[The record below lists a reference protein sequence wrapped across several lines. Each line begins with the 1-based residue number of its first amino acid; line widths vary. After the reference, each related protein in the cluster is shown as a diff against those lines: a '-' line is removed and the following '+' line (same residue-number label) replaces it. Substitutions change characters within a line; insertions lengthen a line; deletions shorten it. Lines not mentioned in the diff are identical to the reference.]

1 MKNDVVIIGSGHAGG
16 MLAYFLRQKKFLG
29 SITIIGDEKYL
40 PYERPELSKQFLEDS
55 LEKEKLFLKTE
66 TFYKKQKIRIIRNSM
81 VKDIDRDKKRVSIG
95 GNNYIEYGFL
105 VFATGANLKK
115 IFKDSKIEIDYLK
128 NIDHADRLKVQIK
141 NKTSICIIG
150 GGYIGLEV
158 ASIAR
163 KKNMVTTIIE
173 AENRLMKRVS
183 TPPISEFFSQKH
195 KENKVTIKL
204 DTQVDKISP
213 SKSTK
218 LINCS
223 DESIVEADVILAA
236 VGVTPNAVLA
246 EKIGLKCSDGIL
258 VDEHC
263 LTSDKNIL
271 AIGDCSSHFNS
282 IYARQINLQ
291 SVHNAVEQAKTA
303 ALYITNQRKAYRQV
317 PWFWSNQYDTKLQ
330 IVGLS
335 EAYDELV
342 SIGSK
347 QGNSFSVISLKQ
359 NQIVAVESVNS
370 PKDFVFGKKLI
381 EKEIRINTKELV
393 KFLNLRDL
401 YKHLGL

>member
-1 MKNDVVIIGSGHAGG
+1 MKNGVVIIGSGHAGG
-16 MLAYFLRQKKFLG
+16 MVAYYLRQKKFLE

-40 PYERPELSKQFLEDS
+40 PYERPELSKQFLDDS

-66 TFYKKQKIRIIRNSM
+66 AFYKKQKIRIIRNCK
-81 VKDIDRDKKRVSIG
+81 VRDIDRHKKRVSIG
-95 GNNYIEYGFL
+95 ENNYIEYGFL
-105 VFATGANLKK
+105 VFATGANLKE
-115 IFKDSKIEIDYLK
+115 IFKHSKIEIDYLK
-128 NIDHADRLKVQIK
+128 NINHAERLKNQIK
-141 NKTSICIIG
+141 NKTSIGIIG

-163 KKNMVTTIIE
+163 KKNIATTIIE

-183 TPPISEFFSQKH
+183 TPPISEFFSKKH
-195 KENKVTIKL
+195 NENKVTIKL

-213 SKSTK
+213 SKTTN

-223 DESIVEADVILAA
+223 DKSIVEADIILAA
-236 VGVTPNAVLA
+236 IGVTPNSVLA

-271 AIGDCSSHFNS
+271 AIGDCSNHFNS

-291 SVHNAVEQAKTA
+291 SVHNAAEQAKTA
-303 ALYITNQRKAYRQV
+303 ALYITNQRKAYSQV

-330 IVGLS
+330 IAGLS
-335 EAYDELV
+335 EGYDDLTI
-342 SIGSK
+342 IGSK
-347 QGNSFSVISLKQ
+347 KENSFSVISLRQ
-359 NQIVAVESVNS
+359 NQILAVESVNA
-370 PKDFVFGKKLI
+370 PQDFVFGKKLI
-381 EKEIRINTKELV
+381 EKEIRINTKELER
-393 KFLNLRDL
+393 FLNLRDL
-401 YKHLGL
+401 YKYLSL